1 MSYLEGKPMSQ
12 RNIMRQ
18 IYRRH
23 RGRDDDAI
31 ISEYANAER
40 QGLVQRI
47 NNEHNLSPEDYA
59 RRLLAD
65 GRRRGWL

>member
-1 MSYLEGKPMSQ
+1 
-12 RNIMRQ
+12 MRQ